1 MSEDQAA
8 AASNEQERYPVPDSE
23 TFLLEIAGS
32 FQRGHKALDLWRRW
46 FREFGEPWFTFEDTL
61 WCFFCDG
68 TDERHKRG
76 CIYVAAERLLRD
88 G

>member
-46 FREFGEPWFTFEDTL
+46 FREFGEPWFTF
-61 WCFFCDG
+61 
-68 TDERHKRG
+68 
-76 CIYVAAERLLRD
+76 
-88 G
+88 